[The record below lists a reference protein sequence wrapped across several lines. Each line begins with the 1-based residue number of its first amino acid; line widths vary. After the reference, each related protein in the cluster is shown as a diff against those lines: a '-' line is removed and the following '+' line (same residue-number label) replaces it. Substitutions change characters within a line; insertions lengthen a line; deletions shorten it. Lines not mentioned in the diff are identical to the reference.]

1 MITETTQ
8 SNGTNTSA
16 TNTSSSSKAPQ
27 IATDF
32 ETFLRMLT
40 VQAQNQD
47 PLEPL
52 DSSEYAAQLAQFS
65 MVEQQ
70 TKTNQTLEALVNK
83 LGGNPIAELSNWIG
97 KEARAV
103 APANYTG
110 QPITVSPSLHAE
122 ATEAVLVVRN
132 TEGTVVERKSI
143 PVSSTPFEWT
153 GLDEA
158 GTARPSGL
166 YSFAVESRK
175 DGTVLNEQT
184 AAVYNDVIE
193 AQVQNGEVT
202 LILEGGQAILA
213 SNVTAVRAQG

>member
-1 MITETTQ
+1 MITQTTQ
-8 SNGTNTSA
+8 TTGTNASTTTGSA
-16 TNTSSSSKAPQ
+16 SAAPPQ
-27 IATDF
+27 IASDF
-32 ETFLRMLT
+32 ETFLKMLT

-83 LGGNPIAELSNWIG
+83 LGGNNMAELSNWIG
-97 KEARAV
+97 KEARAE

-110 QPITVSPSLHAE
+110 QPITVSPAPDTE
-122 ATEAVLVVRN
+122 ATEAFMVVRN
-132 TEGTVVERKSI
+132 AEGTVVDRQEI
-143 PVSSTPFEWT
+143 PVSTTPVQWD
-153 GLDEA
+153 GLDESGNA
-158 GTARPSGL
+158 HPSGL

-175 DGTVLNEQT
+175 DGIVMNEE
-184 AAVYNDVIE
+184 AAAAYSKVVE

-202 LILEGGQAILA
+202 LILDGGQAILA
-213 SNVTAVRAQG
+213 SKVTAVRAQG